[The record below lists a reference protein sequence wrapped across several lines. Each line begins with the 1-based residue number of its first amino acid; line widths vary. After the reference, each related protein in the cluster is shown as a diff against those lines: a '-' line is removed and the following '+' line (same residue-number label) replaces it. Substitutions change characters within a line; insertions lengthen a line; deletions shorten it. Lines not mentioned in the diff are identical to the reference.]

1 MAFMSTKIG
10 EVTHYYPNISVG
22 TIKLSNPLKVGDNLK
37 FEGNKTDF
45 SQPVSEMQ
53 YNHVNIEEAEIGKE
67 VGVKVKEKVRKGDIV
82 SIL

>member
-1 MAFMSTKIG
+1 LVSMSTKIG
-10 EVTHYYPNISVG
+10 EVTHYYPNIGVAI
-22 TIKLSNPLKVGDNLK
+22 IKLNSPLKVGDNLK

-53 YNHVNIEEAEIGKE
+53 YNHTAIEKAEVGKE
-67 VGVKVKEKVRKGDIV
+67 VGVKVKEEVREGDIV